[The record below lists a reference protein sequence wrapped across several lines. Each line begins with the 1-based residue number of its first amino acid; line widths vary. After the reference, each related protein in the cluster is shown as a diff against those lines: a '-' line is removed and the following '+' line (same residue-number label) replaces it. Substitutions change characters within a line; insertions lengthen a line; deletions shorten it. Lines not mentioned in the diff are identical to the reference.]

1 MNRVGQV
8 NDYEQWAADA
18 NRGQDERLTT
28 TAASRT
34 HAAQAQRLSDAQV
47 DNDRHHTYYYV
58 PRSDD
63 RGAAYYYY
71 PWSRGGSRDSWDW
84 YDSYPRNNP
93 RHYNHTWYGRTHN
106 EVLADYYSYAMRHH
120 LGRAPRAGDQEW
132 VPRNPRDDQMF
143 WVKEVDGGWT
153 QRANNTIENDL
164 RPGYWSEYRGKPI
177 FIRTRD

>member
-71 PWSRGGSRDSWDW
+71 
-84 YDSYPRNNP
+84 YPVLHFA
-93 RHYNHTWYGRTHN
+93 RHLPA
-106 EVLADYYSYAMRHH
+106 VLRH
-120 LGRAPRAGDQEW
+120 QC
-132 VPRNPRDDQMF
+132 
-143 WVKEVDGGWT
+143 
-153 QRANNTIENDL
+153 
-164 RPGYWSEYRGKPI
+164 
-177 FIRTRD
+177 